1 MKKTIY
7 AFLILFL
14 IFFIPLMVTSQQNE
28 EDGKFQKIM
37 ESYFDEMWKFYPT
50 SATMEGFHKYDDK
63 LEDLSSKN
71 IEKRQETLDKF
82 NQDFVANVD
91 KMKLSP
97 DFMIDHEMM
106 VDALDLELL
115 DHEALVPW
123 EYNPLF
129 YNKIFNNCLRSL
141 TKEFAPLETRAK
153 NAAERL
159 EDLPK
164 LIKQAKENLKTPPLL
179 YTETAIKQLPALINF
194 YRTELAQ
201 WIENTPAASKSKL
214 QQNLPKVISALED
227 YQSFLQNELLARST
241 GAIRLGEQAHRRLV
255 RLTFQNN
262 LTLADLVA
270 RATADYKNIRREMFL
285 VCIPFYKIMDP
296 KINLDNPPPN
306 LTEDQLIN
314 ETISHVL
321 NKIKGDHPSKE
332 EFIDQVK
339 ADKEELKNF
348 LAENDLIELPEEV
361 LNIEPMPL
369 ETQGLSWTRIVSP
382 GAYETSGTFT
392 CQISPLPEDWTEEQ
406 ITSFLEEYNNFLL
419 PFFTIRHVYPG
430 TFVPLFFTRKN
441 PSLVKRLY
449 PNMPLLKGWPVYLE
463 EVLPRSGFGNYDLRL
478 RLNQLKMKLRTAM
491 NFITEFNIHEGS
503 WTKEQAAAY
512 LTRGGFQTPA
522 ETERKWNHIILNPVD
537 AAFAYVGYQETLD
550 MESEYRKLK
559 GNGFSRKE
567 FLKKLLDYGALPLR
581 HLKKKILEE

>member
-1 MKKTIY
+1 MKKAICTFIM
-7 AFLILFL
+7 L
-14 IFFIPLMVTSQQNE
+14 IFILFIPLLVTSQQNE
-28 EDGKFQKIM
+28 EDGKFQKIL

-50 SATMEGFHKYDDK
+50 SATMAGFHKYDDK
-63 LEDLSSKN
+63 LEDLSNKN
-71 IEKRQETLDKF
+71 IEKRQEALDKF

-97 DFMIDHEMM
+97 DLMIDHEMM

-129 YNKIFNNCLRSL
+129 YNKIFSNCLRSL

-159 EDLPK
+159 DDLPK
-164 LIKQAKENLKTPPLL
+164 LIKQAKENLKTPPQL
-179 YTETAIKQLPALINF
+179 YTETAIKQFSAIINF

-201 WIENTPAASKSKL
+201 WIENAPAASKSKL
-214 QQNLPKVISALED
+214 KQNLTKAISALED
-227 YQSFLQNELLARST
+227 YQSFLQNELLPRST
-241 GAIRLGEQAHRRLV
+241 GAIRLGQQAHQRLI

-262 LTLADLVA
+262 ITLTDLIA
-270 RATADYKNIRREMFL
+270 RAQADYKNIRREMFL

-306 LTEDQLIN
+306 LTEDQVIN

-332 EFIDQVK
+332 EFLDQVK
-339 ADKEELKNF
+339 ANAEEIKGF
-348 LAENDLIELPEEV
+348 LAENDLIELPEED
-361 LNIEPMPL
+361 LNIEPLPL
-369 ETQGLSWTRIVSP
+369 DARGVTLTRILSP
-382 GAYETSGTFT
+382 GAYEDSGMFT

-419 PFFTIRHVYPG
+419 PFFTVRHVFPG

-441 PSLVKRLY
+441 PSMVRKLY
-449 PNMPLLKGWPVYLE
+449 PNMPLLKGWPVYIE
-463 EVLPRSGFGNYDLRL
+463 DMLPRSGFGNYDLRL
-478 RLNQLKMKLRTAM
+478 RLNQLKIKLRTAM
-491 NFITEFNIHEGS
+491 SFIAEFNIHEAN

-512 LTRGGFQTPA
+512 MTRGGFQTPA
-522 ETERKWNHIILNPVD
+522 ETERKWNHIILDPGD
-537 AAFAYVGYQETLD
+537 AAYAYVGYQEILD
-550 MESEYRKLK
+550 MESEYKKLK
-559 GNGFSRKE
+559 GNDFNRKE
-567 FLKKLLDYGALPLR
+567 FLMKLLDYGALPIR
-581 HLKKKILEE
+581 HLNKKILEE